1 MACTCSTAGGNT
13 GVPFC
18 SPLQG
23 VMHSLIIVPKY
34 ALDGSLN
41 AIDLATDTLDNA
53 YFEGKINETNP
64 KDRWYPLPF
73 MENVEN
79 TRAEA
84 LNETANSGNI
94 YRIKQGARTLTGAFF
109 KQSPQYLARLE
120 KWLCIDFGVYE
131 IDSNGAL
138 AGTLS
143 ADGTK
148 LYPRYV
154 LNGSLDPNYVYAT
167 DTTVGKNVLNFQYDE
182 SVMDSEIG
190 LITAPSMGDA
200 NLLNLNGLFDIKFSV
215 LTPSLTVTGF
225 IASAS
230 LFYGDV
236 LNPIAIEG
244 LVIGDFTLFNVT
256 QSSAVVLTSVTEG
269 DAGAYDFEYPA
280 VASADVLR
288 LTISKVGYADLDVTI
303 TTP

>member
-1 MACTCSTAGGNT
+1 MSCTCNTAGGNT

-34 ALDGSLN
+34 ANDGTLN
-41 AIDLATDTLDNA
+41 YIDLTADTLDQT
-53 YFEGKINETNP
+53 YFEGKINEANQ

-79 TRAEA
+79 AREES

-94 YRIKQGARTLTGAFF
+94 YRIKQGARTLTGSFF
-109 KQSPQYLARLE
+109 KQPAQYLARLE

-131 IDSNGAL
+131 IDNNGSL

-154 LNGSLDPNYVYAT
+154 LNGSLDPNYMVAT
-167 DTTVGKNVLNFQYDE
+167 DTTVSKNTIKFQYDE
-182 SVMDSEIG
+182 AVKDSQIG
-190 LITAPSMGDA
+190 LITPESMGDA
-200 NLLNLNGLFDIKFSV
+200 DLLNLNGLFDVVYTNSAIS
-215 LTPSLTVTGF
+215 TTGF
-225 IASAS
+225 TSKIN
-230 LFYGDV
+230 LYYGDV
-236 LNPIAIEG
+236 LNPIKVEG
-244 LVIGDFTLFNVT
+244 LTDADFTLFNKT
-256 QSSAVVLTSVTEG
+256 QSSAVTITSVTEAT
-269 DAGAYDFEYPA
+269 AGVYAFDF
-280 VASADVLR
+280 VAQTSSDELVLT
-288 LTISKVGYADLDVTI
+288 LVKTGYAQTTNDVVI
-303 TTP
+303 P

>member
-1 MACTCSTAGGNT
+1 MACTCNTAGGNT

-34 ALDGSLN
+34 ANDGTLN
-41 AIDLATDTLDNA
+41 AIDLESDTLDQA
-53 YFEGKINETNP
+53 YFTTKINEDNQ

-109 KQSPQYLARLE
+109 KQPAQYLARLE

-131 IDSNGAL
+131 IDNNGAL

-143 ADGTK
+143 ADGKK

-154 LNGSLDPNYVYAT
+154 LNGSLDPNYVVAT
-167 DTTVGKNVLNFQYDE
+167 DTTVVKNTISFQYGE
-182 SVMDSEIG
+182 EVKDSEIG
-190 LITAPSMGDA
+190 LILPESMENAD
-200 NLLNLNGLFDIKFSV
+200 LLNLNGLFDVQYKDSNITTSGLVSK
-215 LTPSLTVTGF
+215 
-225 IASAS
+225 IS

-236 LNPIAIEG
+236 LNPIKVEG
-244 LVIGDFTLFNVT
+244 LTDADFELFNET
-256 QSSAVVLTSVTEG
+256 QSSLVTITSLTEAT
-269 DAGAYDFEYPA
+269 AGVYTFAFSA
-280 VASADVLR
+280 QASADVLR
-288 LTISKVGYADLDVTI
+288 LTLNKENYANSVDKIVI
-303 TTP
+303 P

>member
-1 MACTCSTAGGNT
+1 MACTCNTAGGNT

-34 ALDGSLN
+34 ANDGTLN
-41 AIDLATDTLDNA
+41 AIDLANDTLDQA
-53 YFEGKINETNP
+53 YFTGKINEANE

-94 YRIKQGARTLTGAFF
+94 YRIKQGVRTLTGAFF
-109 KQSPQYLARLE
+109 KQPAQYLARLE

-154 LNGSLDPNYVYAT
+154 LNGSLDPNYMYAT
-167 DTTVGKNVLNFQYDE
+167 DTTVGKNTISFQYDE
-182 SVMDSEIG
+182 NVMDSEIG
-190 LITAPSMGDA
+190 LILPTSMDNA
-200 NLLNLNGLFDIKFSV
+200 DLLNLNGLFDV
-215 LTPSLTVTGF
+215 DYTVSNITTTGF
-225 IASAS
+225 NEAVT
-230 LFYGDV
+230 LLYGDV
-236 LNPIAIEG
+236 LNKIKVEG
-244 LVIGDFTLFNVT
+244 LTDADFTLFNVT
-256 QSSAVVLTSVTEG
+256 TSSAVIITSVTEVT
-269 DAGAYDFEYPA
+269 AGNYAFVIPSQ
-280 VASADVLR
+280 ASADVLN
-288 LTISKVGYADLDVTI
+288 LTLNKEGYANSVDVVTI
-303 TTP
+303 P

>member
-1 MACTCSTAGGNT
+1 MACTCNTAGGNT

-34 ALDGSLN
+34 ANDGTLN
-41 AIDLATDTLDNA
+41 AIDLETDTLDQA
-53 YFEGKINETNP
+53 YFTTKINEDNQ

-79 TRAEA
+79 VRAEA

-109 KQSPQYLARLE
+109 KQPAQYLARLE

-131 IDSNGAL
+131 IDNNGAL

-143 ADGTK
+143 VDGTK

-154 LNGSLDPNYVYAT
+154 LNGSLDPNYVVAT
-167 DTTVGKNVLNFQYDE
+167 DTTVVKNTISFQYGE
-182 SVMDSEIG
+182 EVRDSQIG
-190 LITAPSMGDA
+190 LILPESMENAD
-200 NLLNLNGLFDIKFSV
+200 LLNLNGLFDVQYKNSNISTTGLV
-215 LTPSLTVTGF
+215 SAVSLY
-225 IASAS
+225 
-230 LFYGDV
+230 YGDV
-236 LNPIAIEG
+236 LNPIKVEG
-244 LVIGDFTLFNVT
+244 LTNVDFELFNET
-256 QSSAVVLTSVTEG
+256 QSSLVTITSVTESSPG
-269 DAGAYDFEYPA
+269 VYTFVFSAQ
-280 VASADVLR
+280 ASADSLR
-288 LTISKVGYADLDVTI
+288 LTLNKDGYANSVDKILI
-303 TTP
+303 P

>member
-1 MACTCSTAGGNT
+1 MACTCNTAGGNT

-34 ALDGSLN
+34 SNDGTLN
-41 AIDLATDTLDNA
+41 AIDLESDTLDQA
-53 YFEGKINETNP
+53 YFTTKINEDNQ

-79 TRAEA
+79 VRAEA

-109 KQSPQYLARLE
+109 KQPAQYLARLE

-131 IDSNGAL
+131 IDNNGAL

-154 LNGSLDPNYVYAT
+154 LNGSLDPNYVVAT
-167 DTTVGKNVLNFQYDE
+167 DTTVVKNTISFQYGE
-182 SVMDSEIG
+182 EVRDSEIG
-190 LITAPSMGDA
+190 LILPESMENAD
-200 NLLNLNGLFDIKFSV
+200 LLNLNGLFDVQYKDSNITTTGLVSKI
-215 LTPSLTVTGF
+215 SLY
-225 IASAS
+225 
-230 LFYGDV
+230 YGDV
-236 LNPIAIEG
+236 LNPIRVEG
-244 LVIGDFTLFNVT
+244 LTDADFELFNET
-256 QSSAVVLTSVTEG
+256 QSSSVTITSLTEATPG
-269 DAGAYDFEYPA
+269 VYNFAFSSQ
-280 VASADVLR
+280 ASADVLR
-288 LTISKVGYADLDVTI
+288 LTLNKDGYANSVDKIVI
-303 TTP
+303 P